1 MTWVQSRDAEITRVL
16 QEIDRH
22 HQAWAGREQERA
34 ALRELYLKSMAPT
47 GAAMYL
53 LCWIMAHNHW
63 RTFWLVGPFDGLAAA
78 DQWAKDYLEDD
89 TCFPV
94 EWSGDPADIRVHVTK
109 SGGRVVV
116 ILDHGAVLQVLLDL
130 GSEVFG
136 QHIEYRQQPAHLDGR
151 GDRESLFAPIF
162 APAPHR
168 PVRQDD
174 MGNQLALRGTEQ
186 PHRPAIHR
194 PGPAERSAGRPGPL
208 FGPNRRA

>member
-1 MTWVQSRDAEITRVL
+1 MLSLKLLQDIDDVLNQLIGEGSPPELVQRARTLRRQLPGVMTWVQSRDAEITRVL

-94 EWSGDPADIRVHVTK
+94 EWSGDPADIRVLSPNPVE
-109 SGGRVVV
+109 G
-116 ILDHGAVLQVLLDL
+116 LL
-130 GSEVFG
+130 
-136 QHIEYRQQPAHLDGR
+136 
-151 GDRESLFAPIF
+151 
-162 APAPHR
+162 
-168 PVRQDD
+168 
-174 MGNQLALRGTEQ
+174 
-186 PHRPAIHR
+186 
-194 PGPAERSAGRPGPL
+194 
-208 FGPNRRA
+208 